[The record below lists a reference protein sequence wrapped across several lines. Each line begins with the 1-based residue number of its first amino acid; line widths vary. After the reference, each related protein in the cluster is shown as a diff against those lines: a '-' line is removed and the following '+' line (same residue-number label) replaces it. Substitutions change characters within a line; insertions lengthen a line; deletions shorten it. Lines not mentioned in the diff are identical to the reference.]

1 MLLNSYF
8 EITNK
13 VATDD
18 VFRYSVRL
26 NPNHEVYKGH
36 FPGMPVCPGVCST
49 QMIRE
54 CIQEATGVKLLISE
68 LKQVK
73 FSSLITP
80 NENPNLDIIFSLSDE
95 GDSYKTKCTIE
106 SGDTTFLTL
115 KGELKKM
122 Q

>member
-1 MLLNSYF
+1 
-8 EITNK
+8 
-13 VATDD
+13 
-18 VFRYSVRL
+18 
-26 NPNHEVYKGH
+26 
-36 FPGMPVCPGVCST
+36 
-49 QMIRE
+49 
-54 CIQEATGVKLLISE
+54 KLLISE

-80 NENPNLDIIFSLSDE
+80 NENPNLDIVFSLSDE

>member
-1 MLLNSYF
+1 
-8 EITNK
+8 
-13 VATDD
+13 
-18 VFRYSVRL
+18 
-26 NPNHEVYKGH
+26 
-36 FPGMPVCPGVCST
+36 
-49 QMIRE
+49 MIRE

-80 NENPNLDIIFSLSDE
+80 NENPNLDVVFSLSDE
-95 GDSYKTKCTIE
+95 GESFKAKCTIE

-115 KGELKKM
+115 KGDLKKV